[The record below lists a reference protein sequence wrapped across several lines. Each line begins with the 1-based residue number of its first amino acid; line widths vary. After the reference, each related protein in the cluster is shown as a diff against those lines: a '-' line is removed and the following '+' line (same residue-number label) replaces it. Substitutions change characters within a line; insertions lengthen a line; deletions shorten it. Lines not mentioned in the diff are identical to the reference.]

1 MFEKVQR
8 ALSTF
13 FSSSRLYLFAMIVAL
28 VAILQLAYMYSDK
41 FTTRDMMT
49 SGGAADVAP
58 SSSAAIASPV
68 FPSAA
73 ASGTA
78 PVSNPSDLL
87 PHDANSQWGDLNPMS
102 QGGVNTPDLLQAG
115 YHIGLDTIG
124 QTMRNAN
131 LQERSDPVIAKSNI
145 GPWNQ
150 STIEPDLARTPLE
163 IGIGPR

>member
-49 SGGAADVAP
+49 SGAPDSIAP
-58 SSSAAIASPV
+58 SPAATDHSPAPV
-68 FPSAA
+68 AA
-73 ASGTA
+73 T
-78 PVSNPSDLL
+78 VSNPSDLL
-87 PHDANSQWGDLNPMS
+87 PHDVNSQWGELNPMNKD
-102 QGGVNTPDLLQAG
+102 GVNTPDLLQAG

-163 IGIGPR
+163 LGVGPR

>member
-13 FSSSRLYLFAMIVAL
+13 FSSSRLYLFAMVVAL
-28 VAILQLAYMYSDK
+28 VAILLLANMYTDK
-41 FTTRDMMT
+41 FTARDLMT
-49 SGGAADVAP
+49 SGAGPEAQSPQPHSPVAP
-58 SSSAAIASPV
+58 TESMM
-68 FPSAA
+68 
-73 ASGTA
+73 A
-78 PVSNPSDLL
+78 PVDNPSDLL
-87 PHDANSQWGDLNPMS
+87 PIDKNSEWSSLNPM
-102 QGGVNTPDLLQAG
+102 GVGVNTPDVLQAG

-131 LQERSDPVIAKSNI
+131 LQERSDPVIAKTNI

-163 IGIGPR
+163 LGVGPR